1 MAGANRDPA
10 SFTDPERLDI
20 CRANARNHLSFGA
33 GPHFCLGASL
43 ARLEAAAML
52 DELVRRAPDLTLL
65 DSDPSW
71 TGGPQLRK
79 LVSLPLRVG
88 R

>member
-1 MAGANRDPA
+1 
-10 SFTDPERLDI
+10 
-20 CRANARNHLSFGA
+20 
-33 GPHFCLGASL
+33 
-43 ARLEAAAML
+43 ML